1 MLGLIVCFIYIWS
14 AKLKQKFKFEFK
26 VKIKKKP
33 MLGPIFSSPRIPPCG
48 PSPLVC
54 ALLSLALLHRLVDDW
69 WASLTQTLTPTD
81 VWDQAVGGF
90 FQPET
95 ESRKSWNQR
104 SRRGSMI
111 CAGWCGY
118 ESSRFLS
125 TGSNRPCIKPCAAPL
140 GHHRHGQTTYE
151 GYRRGGS
158 ASRRHGR
165 EICRRW
171 RAHTPTA

>member
-1 MLGLIVCFIYIWS
+1 
-14 AKLKQKFKFEFK
+14 
-26 VKIKKKP
+26 

-95 ESRKSWNQR
+95 ESRKS
-104 SRRGSMI
+104 
-111 CAGWCGY
+111 
-118 ESSRFLS
+118 
-125 TGSNRPCIKPCAAPL
+125 
-140 GHHRHGQTTYE
+140 
-151 GYRRGGS
+151 
-158 ASRRHGR
+158 
-165 EICRRW
+165 
-171 RAHTPTA
+171 